1 MGFPIFLLDNRKY
14 RARERR
20 LRPIFV
26 SSDAEEAQRL
36 AREAGIDYLIIGS
49 RELTL
54 RGEGV
59 RKLWEAPEFFRE
71 VYANRQATVFQVL
84 GS

>member
-1 MGFPIFLLDNRKY
+1 
-14 RARERR
+14 
-20 LRPIFV
+20 
-26 SSDAEEAQRL
+26 L

-54 RGEGV
+54 RGERV
-59 RKLWEAPEFFRE
+59 RKLWEAPELFRE
-71 VYANRQATVFQVL
+71 VYANRQATIFEVI